1 MAQLKVSL
9 HIGLDAFF
17 CSSVLVATTSTILNG
32 IPGLSHLHSLTPPAV
47 HMNFKTSNVLVD
59 EDFAPKVADTGIPG
73 MLDRLGVTGLS
84 SRTFND
90 PFVEPR

>member
-1 MAQLKVSL
+1 
-9 HIGLDAFF
+9 
-17 CSSVLVATTSTILNG
+17 
-32 IPGLSHLHSLTPPAV
+32 
-47 HMNFKTSNVLVD
+47 MNFKTSNVLVD